1 MLGSRSWK
9 REAETF
15 YREPE
20 SVKKLQEAGAIKP
33 YSVGAGAGAGKN
45 ALKSTPRNR
54 AFLEPEPVKEIYK
67 NGSKEPGA
75 MLYSEG
81 AESESQ
87 EPVKKDTG
95 SPTLVYFFWSYTINE
110 FIYMD
115 WWNILYILPTLVLI
129 WLFYTQKIM
138 NFTYI

>member
-45 ALKSTPRNR
+45 ALKSTPRNQEPGT
-54 AFLEPEPVKEIYK
+54 FLAGVGKINLK
-67 NGSKEPGA
+67 KWPGA
-75 MLYSEG
+75 MSISEG
-81 AESESQ
+81 AEAKSQ
-87 EPVKKDTG
+87 EPLKKGTG
-95 SPTLVYFFWSYTINE
+95 SPTLV
-110 FIYMD
+110 
-115 WWNILYILPTLVLI
+115 
-129 WLFYTQKIM
+129 
-138 NFTYI
+138 